1 MSDILDMVA
10 GGGLLPYV
18 YCKKITLENAGEANK
33 TNITLNL
40 ELYQSVNALSGP
52 QSSWLTA
59 LGDGPNQFLDS
70 MFIQIV
76 KYDSSV
82 VERLYPSFR
91 SDFPCQDINAYTAKQ
106 KGGPNIFPRGE
117 VAKQGWYWQGEHTFS
132 YIDEDAFAD
141 CPNPFKAFI
150 GHGLEDPI
158 QISVSSLL
166 GNLTKK
172 DVLLEWSKEGKV
184 REEIIK
190 GQAYYVIPFE
200 YKIENF
206 DEQGAKNNLGLIFYT
221 FLDFGYFFSHLE
233 DPGFEIPDDFL
244 KTQVVTGPVN
254 AEVVYIN
261 GEVQQK
267 REAFFLPSGL
277 AWEGSVHHHGP
288 NNPAPDGYQGDGG
301 LSGLDPASPYRG
313 WMVGEKHQQNV
324 QQEKLRLARVHNNKI
339 SDFRSNFAEEKLEGY
354 LAFDDTQKFNEDE
367 ALLKNLSAVWEG
379 YLTEKL
385 LGPGN
390 TFLSPFQKERKKYF
404 LKGTNISKE
413 GKLVGSSNDSEF
425 SKLYID
431 FNWGATEGPAT
442 WSDSGQALYQFGD
455 PNYFAGTTST
465 VWQFEHDGSSIGNSD
480 FGANSGWDLATN
492 KFTCQQQNTYYKLS

>member
-1 MSDILDMVA
+1 
-10 GGGLLPYV
+10 
-18 YCKKITLENAGEANK
+18 
-33 TNITLNL
+33 
-40 ELYQSVNALSGP
+40 
-52 QSSWLTA
+52 
-59 LGDGPNQFLDS
+59 

-76 KYDSSV
+76 KYTDTAA
-82 VERLYPSFR
+82 VEKLYPSWR
-91 SDFPCQDINAYTAKQ
+91 SDAYCQDVNAYTAKQ
-106 KGGPNIFPRGE
+106 KGGTNVFPRGSALDQE
-117 VAKQGWYWQGEHTFS
+117 LWWQGQPQFKMITGFVNDPSGNPVAPIETS
-132 YIDEDAFAD
+132 CA
-141 CPNPFKAFI
+141 NPFRDPMVGGDKTPGMI
-150 GHGLEDPI
+150 EDPI

-166 GNLTKK
+166 GNLAKK

-221 FLDFGYFFSHLE
+221 FLDFGYFFNHLE

-277 AWEGSVHHHGP
+277 AWEGSGHHHGP
-288 NNPAPDGYQGDGG
+288 SNPAPDGYQGDGG

-339 SDFRSNFAEEKLEGY
+339 SDFR
-354 LAFDDTQKFNEDE
+354 
-367 ALLKNLSAVWEG
+367 
-379 YLTEKL
+379 
-385 LGPGN
+385 
-390 TFLSPFQKERKKYF
+390 
-404 LKGTNISKE
+404 
-413 GKLVGSSNDSEF
+413 
-425 SKLYID
+425 
-431 FNWGATEGPAT
+431 
-442 WSDSGQALYQFGD
+442 
-455 PNYFAGTTST
+455 
-465 VWQFEHDGSSIGNSD
+465 
-480 FGANSGWDLATN
+480 
-492 KFTCQQQNTYYKLS
+492 